1 VHIVVPLLC
10 RHSFTSSSFSFAA
23 PPQLP
28 FNTRPSP
35 VPEHPSGSVLP
46 PIPTSGLPHLGHRS
60 LTSSHSSG
68 SVFGSVP
75 LPSRRRP
82 QASGVPRIGRPS
94 AMPSRAGGPSQSSI
108 QSADR
113 MNARTSTPR
122 SGRNH
127 PRPYPGFAQP
137 EVPVNTSFSSGSSMD
152 PERDD
157 RTCCVM
163 IIPHQV
169 RRFSTPFRNVL

>member
-1 VHIVVPLLC
+1 VHIYIPVPC
-10 RHSFTSSSFSFAA
+10 SRSFTFSSFSFAA

-46 PIPTSGLPHLGHRS
+46 PTRIEGNGLPRLGHRAFTGSFSSSSLLGAIQPPARHHPSGLPHLGRA
-60 LTSSHSSG
+60 TAMSSRVSEPSQA
-68 SVFGSVP
+68 SIQTARV
-75 LPSRRRP
+75 SRR
-82 QASGVPRIGRPS
+82 
-94 AMPSRAGGPSQSSI
+94 
-108 QSADR
+108 QSANR

-122 SGRNH
+122 SGRRN
-127 PRPYPGFAQP
+127 PRPYPGFAQS
-137 EVPVNTSFSSGSSMD
+137 ETPVDRSFSAGSSMD
-152 PERDD
+152 PEHDD

-169 RRFSTPFRNVL
+169 E